1 MSTRLVQAQPE
12 SNFGVSINKLVATS
26 TLHDKLHNSCLKD
39 FDCSE
44 LKLMDWTSMRRKV
57 IIIDLKK
64 ILELRLTS
72 G

>member
-39 FDCSE
+39 FDCSDQAHGLNFNE
-44 LKLMDWTSMRRKV
+44 KES
-57 IIIDLKK
+57 IYY
-64 ILELRLTS
+64 
-72 G
+72 

>member
-39 FDCSE
+39 FDFSE
-44 LKLMDWTSMRRKV
+44 LKLMD
-57 IIIDLKK
+57 
-64 ILELRLTS
+64 
-72 G
+72 

>member
-26 TLHDKLHNSCLKD
+26 TLHDKLQGTCLKD

-44 LKLMDWTSMRRKV
+44 LMD
-57 IIIDLKK
+57 
-64 ILELRLTS
+64 
-72 G
+72 

>member
-26 TLHDKLHNSCLKD
+26 TLHDKLQGTCLKD

-44 LKLMDWTSMRRKV
+44 LMDLTSMRREFL
-57 IIIDLKK
+57 ILKK
-64 ILELRLTS
+64 FWN
-72 G
+72 